1 MAVND
6 TILDLEVRHQVGIQR
21 LGTAVLRKLV
31 PLLDRA
37 DAEIVQKLIERGAT
51 LEGSFTSKRLQ
62 SLLDAIREINH
73 AAHVEL
79 ARELRSE
86 LQGLA
91 LYEAQFQARLLSG
104 AIPVAVDIV
113 TPPADVLRAVVTAK
127 PLQGKLLKEWV
138 SELDANQFRRLRDA
152 IRLGMVEGETVS
164 QIVRRVRGTRA
175 ANFRDGIMAIG
186 KRGAEALVRTAVSH
200 TASAAREEM
209 FKENKAV
216 IAELVWTSTLDTR
229 TCPTC
234 QSLDGRRFAMDKG
247 PRPPRHIACRCTMVP
262 VTKSWRELGIDL
274 DEFEPST
281 RASMN
286 GQVPETMSYGEW
298 LRKQSA
304 SVQDEAL
311 GPTRGKLF
319 RAGKLDV
326 DRFVNRAGDQW
337 TLDELRQRE
346 QEAFRK
352 AGFAA

>member
-1 MAVND
+1 
-6 TILDLEVRHQVGIQR
+6 
-21 LGTAVLRKLV
+21 
-31 PLLDRA
+31 
-37 DAEIVQKLIERGAT
+37 
-51 LEGSFTSKRLQ
+51 
-62 SLLDAIREINH
+62 
-73 AAHVEL
+73 
-79 ARELRSE
+79 
-86 LQGLA
+86 
-91 LYEAQFQARLLSG
+91 
-104 AIPVAVDIV
+104 
-113 TPPADVLRAVVTAK
+113 
-127 PLQGKLLKEWV
+127 
-138 SELDANQFRRLRDA
+138 
-152 IRLGMVEGETVS
+152 
-164 QIVRRVRGTRA
+164 
-175 ANFRDGIMAIG
+175 
-186 KRGAEALVRTAVSH
+186 
-200 TASAAREEM
+200 
-209 FKENKAV
+209 
-216 IAELVWTSTLDTR
+216 
-229 TCPTC
+229 
-234 QSLDGRRFAMDKG
+234 
-247 PRPPRHIACRCTMVP
+247 TMVP